1 MHKRAVDTMASKS
14 KGRRANSIKMG
25 SKTMRSSI
33 YIASPYSIGDRA
45 ANVRLQLDAF
55 ERIMGMGHL
64 PFAPLLNHFQHLVH
78 PRSDESWIHDYCLP
92 WVERCDLILR
102 LPGVSL
108 GADLEVG
115 HGIKHGVEPCFGWSD
130 LDVALANQ

>member
-1 MHKRAVDTMASKS
+1 MYKRAVDQMASKS
-14 KGRRANSIKMG
+14 KGRGTKPVKMG
-25 SKTMRSSI
+25 RKTVRSSI

-55 ERIMGMGHL
+55 NRIMGMGHL

-102 LPGVSL
+102 LPGVSM

-115 HGIKHGVEPCFGWSD
+115 HAIKHGVEPWVG
-130 LDVALANQ
+130 AI